1 MGQTLGVEALG
12 VVGLSFVLGAVP
24 SSNVAARRTRGVDL
38 RDYGVGTVSGSAL
51 YRVAGFGPLAVAGIV
66 DVAKGAVGPLLAGPD
81 RPVLAA
87 VAAAAAVAGHNWSPI
102 LRGRGGRGIAPSLGA
117 LLARAWP
124 GAALLGAGMV
134 AGKVFR
140 QTSAGA
146 FVAEVALAPVLARW
160 GGRDA
165 ALFGAAVA
173 LPMLAKRVLAESRP
187 DGDRGRAYV
196 HRLVFDHDRAGVTT

>member
-1 MGQTLGVEALG
+1 M
-12 VVGLSFVLGAVP
+12 VGLSFVLGAVP

-66 DVAKGAVGPLLAGPD
+66 DVAKGAVGALLAGPD
-81 RPVLAA
+81 HPVLAA